1 MTQYVAVKLTA
12 NFERNL
18 RDIEQFV
25 ADADQTNAFDVLLM
39 ELTETVIPNL
49 ESFPAIGSSLFNRAI
64 RSIEVASASER
75 VLHQLKAQDPQ
86 GELREYVMTNYLVLY
101 AQLRDAIYLLS
112 IRHHRQISF
121 DFEGLWRG

>member
-1 MTQYVAVKLTA
+1 MTQRVAVKLTA

-39 ELTETVIPNL
+39 ELAETVIPNL
-49 ESFPAIGSSLFNRAI
+49 ERFPKIGSSLFNRPI

-75 VLHQLKAQDPQ
+75 VIHQLKALDPQ
-86 GELREYVMTNYLVLY
+86 GELREYMMTNYLVLY

-121 DFEGLWRG
+121 DFEGLWRA

>member
-1 MTQYVAVKLTA
+1 MTQRVAVKLTA

-25 ADADQTNAFDVLLM
+25 ADADQTNAFDVLLT

-49 ESFPAIGSSLFNRAI
+49 ERFPAIGSSLFNRPI

-75 VLHQLKAQDPQ
+75 VLHQLKALDPQ